1 MAFQACNCLL
11 LVEKLTLFQTTDT
24 LQAKY
29 NKTFFLTYNTVSPY
43 NRVSDDCASTYWSTF
58 TY

>member
-24 LQAKY
+24 LQTKY

-43 NRVSDDCASTYWSTF
+43 NRVSDDCASTY
-58 TY
+58 